1 MIRHT
6 LFIGLND
13 KDSKQQEI
21 NTLDAFKIVM
31 NLTRKYY
38 EGGTISEAK
47 GFYTHKDGTLTIE
60 TSLILSILFAETEK
74 TLQLVNEIKQ
84 ALNQESIALQ
94 SEDINSNLI

>member
-1 MIRHT
+1 MLKHT

-21 NTLDAFKIVM
+21 NTLDAFKIVL
-31 NLTRKYY
+31 NLTKKYY
-38 EGGTISEAK
+38 DGGTITEAK
-47 GFYTHKDGTLTIE
+47 GFYTHEDGTLTIE

-74 TLQLVNEIKQ
+74 TLQLVKEIKQ

-94 SEDINSNLI
+94 TEDINSNLF